1 MENRERD
8 VCDVYYCARKKMKRE
23 YASIFVSLSKILKN
37 TSPNTTPATKFTMKT
52 KRRVHSRRDD
62 E

>member
-1 MENRERD
+1 

-37 TSPNTTPATKFTMKT
+37 TSPNTTPATKFTITT